1 MFFYNRLFF
10 IILLFYSCSGFVV
23 SNINIRNS
31 PCVLYMNQ
39 ELPPTLWSSLS
50 STFKRTARNWFIQR
64 AEKKNISWNE
74 LTNRYRTKENKKIL
88 LDLYE
93 IYENK
98 QLKYPGYYTL
108 PFHGYDTGN
117 LNWQAAEEGEA
128 ATISMSVNYWDKV
141 SPSDAEKWVRYNISN
156 QISCYLKTHG
166 LEYPRNILDM
176 GCSIGVS
183 TEYLYKTFPKAIN
196 IQGLDLSPYFLSVA
210 SFRANEQN
218 LSINYIHANA
228 ENTGLRYGSYDM
240 IVCNFLLHEV
250 PYKATTN
257 ILNEIYR
264 LLKPDG
270 IVVIVDL
277 DPKRVKDNLVVS
289 QFRKW
294 AFEVTEP
301 HIYEYYQHD
310 MSMMLLDA
318 NFKYVVS
325 SKNDPINRVW
335 IGRKENIEFQM
346 YKKWGKGKGSKK
358 MYFGTEKNDQIKLDI
373 SI

>member
-1 MFFYNRLFF
+1 MFFYCGL
-10 IILLFYSCSGFVV
+10 IIGIFLLYNSIGFVV
-23 SNINIRNS
+23 PNVNVRNMH
-31 PCVLYMNQ
+31 CAVYMNQ

-50 STFKRTARNWFIQR
+50 STFKRSARNWFIQR
-64 AEKKNISWNE
+64 AEKKNIQWNK
-74 LTNRYRTKENKKIL
+74 LTNKYKTKENKKL
-88 LDLYE
+88 LLELYE
-93 IYENK
+93 ILENK
-98 QLKYPGYYTL
+98 QIKYPGYYTL

-128 ATISMSVNYWDKV
+128 ATISMSVNYWDNV
-141 SPSDAEKWVRYNISN
+141 SPSVAEKWVRHNVSN
-156 QISCYLKTHG
+156 HIACYLKTHE

-183 TEYLYKTFPKAIN
+183 TEYLYKTFPDAIN

-210 SFRANEQN
+210 SYRANEQN
-218 LSINYIHANA
+218 LSLNYIHANA
-228 ENTGLRYGSYDM
+228 ENTGLPYSSYNM
-240 IVCNFLLHEV
+240 VVCNFILHEV
-250 PYKATTN
+250 PHKATQN

-264 LLKPDG
+264 LLKPGG
-270 IVVIVDL
+270 IIVIVDL
-277 DPKRVKDNLVVS
+277 DPKRVQNNLVVS

-310 MSMMLLDA
+310 MSMQLLNA

-325 SKNDPINRVW
+325 NKNDPINRVW
-335 IGRKENIEFQM
+335 IGRKGDQEFEL
-346 YKKWGKGKGSKK
+346 YKRWGKEGASKK
-358 MYFGTEKNDQIKLDI
+358 MYFGTTKNERVKLDI